1 MRPYTIGADLSR
13 LDTPTIDKLV
23 DAALRTVPMQPT
35 SGTLLVRIVNEASST
50 RGARRL
56 GCLMLALAVLFG
68 AGGCTAV
75 GRGMSSAVGSKYAKA
90 DSGITWNVP
99 APELELTGGNRTA
112 YLSYRNI
119 SDASDI
125 DLRSAFQG
133 GIQDRGYRV
142 VDNPEQATYR
152 LRVTVRY
159 FGENEAADG
168 GESLA
173 AGLGVISGAAVGVG
187 TGIGVARATGS
198 GIAGGIT
205 GGVAGAAAGLA
216 VNSAMQVREWD
227 AIADIV
233 LEERLP
239 KPVDVDVQ
247 SDRSTESTTATG
259 AVTAHGG
266 TRGTSVGGGARDATS
281 ATMAIKRKTNYFPH
295 GIRVTGWA
303 RQVRMTREE
312 AIPLIQGHLRS
323 AVPNLLP

>member
-1 MRPYTIGADLSR
+1 
-13 LDTPTIDKLV
+13 
-23 DAALRTVPMQPT
+23 MQPT
-35 SGTLLVRIVNEASST
+35 SDAQVPARIVNEASST
-50 RGARRL
+50 RGARSP
-56 GCLMLALAVLFG
+56 GSVVLAVAVLFW

-75 GRGMSSAVGSKYAKA
+75 GRGMSTAVGSKYAKA

-119 SDASDI
+119 SDATDI

-142 VDNPEQATYR
+142 VDNPDQATYR

-168 GESLA
+168 GERLA

-198 GIAGGIT
+198 GIAGGLA
-205 GGVAGAAAGLA
+205 GGVAGAAVGIG

-239 KPVDVDVQ
+239 KPVEVEVQ
-247 SDRSTESTTATG
+247 SDRSTESTTASG

-266 TRGTSVGGGARDATS
+266 TRATGVGGGARDTTS
-281 ATMAIKRKTNYFPH
+281 ATMAVRRKTSYFPH

-323 AVPNLLP
+323 ALPNLLP